1 MSEVI
6 KRPKSDKNKVILE
19 AKPNIYSPQQINKAK
34 KRHPDSLNFSKIISG
49 EIEIVMDSFTNH
61 FDRQEKKHKK
71 ELKEM
76 ERKAREKG
84 YQEGYDAAIDKERSE
99 QINAIDSL
107 LKEAKK
113 KSEQTIRGI
122 ELKVI
127 DLAVHLA
134 EQITRKTIREYP
146 EIVEKIVQD
155 AMSYLIGSETVILK
169 VSEDD
174 FEAINSRYDK
184 WLQLSGSSKEF
195 RIEVDRRLKSGD
207 CLVETEGGIIDASVT
222 DRLETIAEEIVKA
235 TK

>member
-19 AKPNIYSPQQINKAK
+19 TKPNIYSPQQIKKAK
-34 KRHPDSLNFSKIISG
+34 KRHPDSLSFSKIISG
-49 EIEIVMDSFTNH
+49 EIEIVRDSFTSH
-61 FDRQEKKHKK
+61 FDRQQNKHKK

-84 YQEGYDAAIDKERSE
+84 YQEGYDAAVEKERSE
-99 QINAIDSL
+99 HINAIDSL

-134 EQITRKTIREYP
+134 EQITRKSIREYP

-184 WLQLSGSSKEF
+184 WLQMSGSSKEF